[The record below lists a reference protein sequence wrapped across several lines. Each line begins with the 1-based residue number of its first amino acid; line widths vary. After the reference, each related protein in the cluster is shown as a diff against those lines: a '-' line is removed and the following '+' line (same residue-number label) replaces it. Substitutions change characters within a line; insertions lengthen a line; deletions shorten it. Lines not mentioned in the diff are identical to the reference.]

1 MKRFL
6 LSLPGAI
13 AVIGIITLAIIG
25 STFLYTTNTL
35 TQGSGSR
42 EVMQIII
49 SLVILGASLYII
61 LSKKYDDDVQKWAF
75 GAIGTVIG
83 YWLPSTSN

>member
-61 LSKKYDDDVQKWAF
+61 LSKKYDGDVQKWAF